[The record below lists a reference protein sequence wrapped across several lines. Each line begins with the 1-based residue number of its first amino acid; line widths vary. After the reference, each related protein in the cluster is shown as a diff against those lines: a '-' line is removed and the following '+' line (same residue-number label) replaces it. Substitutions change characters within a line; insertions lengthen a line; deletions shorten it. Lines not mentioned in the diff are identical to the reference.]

1 MKMINNF
8 EGYNAFLSNFYECPI
23 VDKDGILYPTNEHYF
38 QAYKTL
44 NIEERKMI
52 AAAAT
57 PGQAKRMGRR
67 VQLRADWEQVKESV
81 MLDALRLKFSN
92 GLMQDLLLTTGDQI
106 LVEGN
111 WWHDNEWGDCQC
123 DKCIGIKGKNK
134 LGNLLMFVRNE
145 LREAKNAE

>member
-44 NIEERKMI
+44 DLEERKMI
-52 AAAAT
+52 AAAVT

-67 VQLRADWEQVKESV
+67 VQLRADWEYVKESV
-81 MLDALRLKFSN
+81 MLDALRLKFSKPA
-92 GLMQDLLLTTGDQI
+92 MKKKLLETGEAELI
-106 LVEGN
+106 EGN
-111 WWHDNEWGDCQC
+111 WWCDNVWGNCNC
-123 DKCIGIKGKNK
+123 PRCSTKTGENRLGK
-134 LGNLLMFVRNE
+134 LLMQIRAE
-145 LREAKNAE
+145 LQNN